1 MRSEFTK
8 AIKLAEWEAAG
19 GHCRKCNAKLYTG
32 KFEFHH
38 DKECTFDGSGRD
50 SSNCVVLCRNCH
62 SEITKARA
70 PVIAKSNRQRVKHL
84 GLQKRSSFQT
94 NRSGLYRKKLSG
106 KVERR

>member
-38 DKECTFDGSGRD
+38 DLESTFSHD
-50 SSNCVVLCRNCH
+50 SSANNICVLCINCH

-94 NRSGLYRKKLSG
+94 NRSGKFKKLMSG